1 MAKEI
6 LTMPTQLNS
15 IKYFSLFE
23 VLSSIQNTLLNRYSS
38 CFWVKAEIMKINHYI
53 HSGHCYPDL
62 VEKSENKIVAQTRAL
77 IWKDDYNRI
86 NQKFLSTTK
95 EPLKDGITTLLYC
108 RIGFDALYGLSLRI
122 IDIDPLFTLGELQKE
137 IQETIKKIKLEGLWD
152 NNKKLLMPLLPKRLA
167 IISVESSKGYSDF
180 MNILMKEEPHFKIYT
195 HLFPSLLQGDNAV
208 ESIIMAL
215 DTIEIVKDHFDA
227 VLIIRGGGGD
237 IGLSC
242 YNSYEL
248 VKRITTF
255 ALPVLTGIGHSTNE
269 TVCEMVSNKT
279 AITPTELADYI
290 ISKFRNFEQNL
301 KDLKQKL
308 INNSTKRLERELQTL
323 NQYKQILQILDPKNL
338 LKRGYSITYLDD
350 KIIKSA
356 SQLKKGDQI
365 TTLFADG
372 KTVSLVNDIEN

>member
-1 MAKEI
+1 
-6 LTMPTQLNS
+6 
-15 IKYFSLFE
+15 
-23 VLSSIQNTLLNRYSS
+23 
-38 CFWVKAEIMKINHYI
+38 
-53 HSGHCYPDL
+53 
-62 VEKSENKIVAQTRAL
+62 
-77 IWKDDYNRI
+77 
-86 NQKFLSTTK
+86 
-95 EPLKDGITTLLYC
+95 
-108 RIGFDALYGLSLRI
+108 
-122 IDIDPLFTLGELQKE
+122 
-137 IQETIKKIKLEGLWD
+137 
-152 NNKKLLMPLLPKRLA
+152 
-167 IISVESSKGYSDF
+167 
-180 MNILMKEEPHFKIYT
+180 
-195 HLFPSLLQGDNAV
+195 LFPSLLQGDNAV
-208 ESIIMAL
+208 ESMIMAL
-215 DTIEIVKDHFDA
+215 DTIEIVKGHFDA

-242 YNSYEL
+242 YNNYQL

-255 ALPVLTGIGHSTNE
+255 PLPVLTGIGHSTNE

-356 SQLKKGDQI
+356 TQLKKGDQI
-365 TTLFADG
+365 TTLFADS
-372 KTVSLVNDIEN
+372 KAVSLVNDIEN